1 MKEQDIHTI
10 RATLPQTTYLPWVA
24 VPASDLGKKRHNGDA
39 GGTSSHPSGFGDA
52 GAGHRG
58 RARTGAAGAD
68 VAAAR
73 RARVGVVEPILVA
86 QGLCLQFVRYRVGTC
101 LWLVTDRSVC

>member
-1 MKEQDIHTI
+1 
-10 RATLPQTTYLPWVA
+10 

-39 GGTSSHPSGFGDA
+39 GGTSNHPSGFGDA
-52 GAGHRG
+52 GAGPRG

-86 QGLCLQFVRYRVGTC
+86 QGLCLQFVRYRDGDVSMAGDGWERLLT
-101 LWLVTDRSVC
+101 LARLKAYFWLQDAGSTSWTS